1 MKAVKLLAIVLA
13 LASGPLCGNLFAQSV
28 ETAHA
33 KTTAG
38 GPQAVTNHAVTNP
51 DVLVITGKIYDA
63 TTMAAVKNAK
73 INFDGFG
80 EELIQASI
88 DDNGNYALAL
98 NKNEL
103 GDAVRIIFKIGGYK
117 RFVAKG
123 IDKKQT
129 FVDVDV
135 YLQPMSA
142 EEKSDGNVT
151 YKMNDD
157 PFNPLVIQM
166 Q

>member
-1 MKAVKLLAIVLA
+1 MKAVKLLAVALV
-13 LASGPLCGNLFAQSV
+13 LASGPLCGNLFAQSA
-28 ETAHA
+28 ETAPA

-38 GPQAVTNHAVTNP
+38 GPQAVTNQAVINP

-103 GDAVRIIFKIGGYK
+103 GESIRVIFKIGGYK
-117 RFVAKG
+117 RFIAKG
-123 IDKKQT
+123 IDKSQT
-129 FVDVDV
+129 FVDIDV
-135 YLQPMSA
+135 YLQPMGT
-142 EEKSDGNVT
+142 EDKSDGNVT